1 MNVVTEQIYEQN
13 YLDIKNHSATLTTT
27 LAQSYSISDD
37 GKEILLNLRHG
48 AKFHQTPLVY
58 PQHVILT
65 LKT

>member
-1 MNVVTEQIYEQN
+1 M
-13 YLDIKNHSATLTTT
+13 
-27 LAQSYSISDD
+27 LAQSYSISAD

-48 AKFHQTPLVY
+48 VKFHQTLGL